1 MKKYLLLILLSLFS
15 LVVIA
20 QTKPSAGD
28 GSKEKPY
35 KIGNAQELLWFAG
48 VVNGTLTDV
57 PKDTLSCAELTAD
70 IDLSSVCGE
79 EIGSWNPIGFSGNSY
94 SGTFD
99 GKGYGIKNLYATG
112 TSTLVGLG
120 LFGNIKSATISD
132 LSMLSGSIISSG
144 SNIGSIAGTVYMST
158 IINCHNYIP
167 ISGGRFAGG
176 VVGYASKS
184 SIVKCHNE
192 VNIKSYSNNGCGGI
206 CGCNY
211 GSEVSYCYNVADI
224 VCEAGRVGGIVGSLE
239 FYGII
244 HHCFSIGSVTGSA
257 QGGIYGYAETGMS
270 SESKDN
276 YFNST
281 TGRESTFTRFK
292 KMDAFANGEVC
303 YLLNAG
309 SEVPVFFQ
317 SIGVDKY
324 PVLNG
329 NEVVVKD
336 EDKYYN
342 VSLSICEHGDSTYV
356 DPTCTSYGLLYCT
369 KCHKLFDTVP
379 PISHDTTIE
388 VTKPTCTALG
398 YSTVKCDRCGLKL
411 YDYDTVPVLGHDT
424 TIDVT
429 KPTCTALGYST
440 AKCDRCGLK
449 LYNCDTVPAL
459 GHDTTI
465 EVTKPTC
472 TKVGYSTSKC
482 SRCGLK
488 HYNCDTVPAIS
499 HDTTI
504 VETKPTCTKV
514 GYSTAKCSVCGL
526 KHYNYDT
533 VPALGHDTTIE
544 VTKPTCT
551 KVGYST
557 AKCNVCGSKLYNY
570 DTVPALGHDVI
581 DTTIHPTCSSYGYDI
596 KKCTRCNATWGEYNY
611 TDPTMNHNYDGDV
624 CSVCGHQRIEEPEL
638 RDGFYLISN
647 ARELLW
653 FEESVNAGFS
663 NINGRLIADIDL
675 SEVCGKNIANWRPI
689 GKRNSYTGIF
699 DGDGHKVLNL
709 YHYSDDYRIGF
720 FNNVGSKGIIKNLWV
735 SGYLRGESELSGIC
749 VSCSGKI
756 DGCVSEVSISAVE
769 FHYMSSSGGICS
781 RRYDRPVIT
790 NCLNLGS
797 MSRGCIMGGIVP
809 FKSNATV
816 CNCIDNQYL
825 VQCLYGSDYSLRSEN
840 KGPGYVVKNNY
851 VIDSRNEEN
860 YVTANGEYS
869 PEELCTKLNTEG
881 INWGLMDIDGVKT
894 VVPKSFASKIIYPVG
909 PLSCPLSLDYKSY
922 SDKESKIEYL
932 YPNHID
938 ADNDGVYD
946 CCGMYHSDL
955 LTPNSDGVYEICS
968 AEQFKDFAD
977 AVSNGFKTMNVV
989 KLTCDIDLSD
999 YCSEKIGSWKPIS
1012 RFEGIFDG
1020 QHHKISG
1027 LYVDGHYYSG
1037 LFSVNNGVIK
1047 NVAIAKD
1054 CRVKGETAGA
1064 ICAENM
1070 GLIENCS
1077 NEANVEGNM
1086 AGGIAG
1092 DQRDYHSGF
1101 YIKNC
1106 YNTGDISGKFVGG
1119 IAGICNSELD
1129 FCHSYGH
1136 IDRQS
1141 SEYDSDRYIG
1151 GVSGLSMVEDGGFF
1165 GCLYAIETG
1174 WVPENVHVYD
1184 FTTSVEQFASGEVC
1198 YALNKGQDSTV
1209 WYQTLNVDPYPV
1221 LDPTHGKVLYDE
1233 EKGVYYNYPDIIY
1246 TAVDQKENEKEPV
1259 SLVAF
1264 AVNRQVIVV
1273 GVDSFRIVDML
1284 GHDVTAQN
1292 GSLANG
1298 VYIVVFDNR
1307 VAKVIIK

>member
-1 MKKYLLLILLSLFS
+1 MKKYLFLILLSLFS

-35 KIGNAQELLWFAG
+35 QISNAQELLWFAG

-57 PKDTLSCAELTAD
+57 PKDTLSCAELTTD

-79 EIGSWNPIGFSGNSY
+79 EIGSWNSIGYKGNSY
-94 SGTFD
+94 SGIFD
-99 GKGYGIKNLYATG
+99 GKGYGIKNLYVTG
-112 TSTLVGLG
+112 NSTVLG
-120 LFGNIKSATISD
+120 QGFFGITNSATISN
-132 LSMLSGSIISSG
+132 LSILSGSVNSYG
-144 SNIGSIAGTVYMST
+144 SNIGAVAGNAYKSAIV
-158 IINCHNYIP
+158 NCHNYIP
-167 ISGGRFAGG
+167 VSGGKFTGG
-176 VVGYASKS
+176 IVGYTNGS
-184 SIVKCHNE
+184 SISRCHNE
-192 VNIKSYSNNGCGGI
+192 GSINLYSDFGCGGI
-206 CGCNY
+206 CGATY
-211 GSEVSYCYNVADI
+211 GATLSYCYNVGKI
-224 VCEAGRVGGIVGSLE
+224 TGKERVGSLVGSHE
-239 FYGII
+239 NGAVAKKS
-244 HHCFSIGSVTGSA
+244 FSYNSSIPLIGSN
-257 QGGIYGYAETGMS
+257 IS
-270 SESKDN
+270 SSSSQCYYN
-276 YFNST
+276 YNNSNA
-281 TGRESTFTRFK
+281 SFK
-292 KMDAFANGEVC
+292 TSDQFASGEVC
-303 YLLNAG
+303 YLLNED
-309 SEVPVFFQ
+309 SEMPVFFQ

-324 PVLNG
+324 PLLNG
-329 NEVVVKD
+329 NEVVVKE
-336 EDKYYN
+336 EDRYYN
-342 VSLSICEHGDSTYV
+342 VSQSTCEHKDSTYV
-356 DPTCTSYGLLYCT
+356 APTCASSGITYCT
-369 KCHKLFDTVP
+369 KCHKIFDTVP
-379 PISHDTTIE
+379 SIPHDTIIV
-388 VTKPTCTALG
+388 VTKQTCT
-398 YSTVKCDRCGLKL
+398 K
-411 YDYDTVPVLGHDT
+411 
-424 TIDVT
+424 I
-429 KPTCTALGYST
+429 GYST
-440 AKCDRCGLK
+440 AQCSVCGSK

-482 SRCGLK
+482 SICGLK

-514 GYSTAKCSVCGL
+514 GYSTAKCSMCGL
-526 KHYNYDT
+526 KYYNCDT

-551 KVGYST
+551 KIGYSA

-581 DTTIHPTCSSYGYDI
+581 DTTIHPTCSSYGYDM

-611 TDPTMNHNYDGDV
+611 TDPTMNHDYDGDV

-638 RDGFYLISN
+638 RDSFYLISN

-1012 RFEGIFDG
+1012 RFEGVIDG

-1027 LYVDGHYYSG
+1027 LYVDGYGYSG

-1092 DQRDYHSGF
+1092 DQGDYHSGF

-1106 YNTGDISGKFVGG
+1106 YNTGDISGIFVGG

-1136 IDRQS
+1136 INRQP
-1141 SEYDSDRYIG
+1141 SEYDRCIG

-1284 GHDVTAQN
+1284 GQDVTAQN

-1298 VYIVVFDNR
+1298 VYIVVSDNR